1 VTLVQIRESRPKVTL
16 VARMAASV
24 ANYDYIMDWEF
35 QMDGLIRI
43 KVRIRYIY
51 ASDHQLSSHFS
62 HEKMISARSQG
73 MRIWLQHTRAR
84 ESTRARVDLG
94 HKNLKTRIS

>member
-1 VTLVQIRESRPKVTL
+1 VQIRESRAKVTL

-43 KVRIRYIY
+43 KVRIRYY
-51 ASDHQLSSHFS
+51 ASDHQLPCISFFS
-62 HEKMISARSQG
+62 HEK
-73 MRIWLQHTRAR
+73 
-84 ESTRARVDLG
+84 
-94 HKNLKTRIS
+94 